1 MKNITKL
8 LISTFAA
15 LFIFAGSANAH
26 VTVKPSSSAPE
37 AWETYSIKVP
47 VEKDTPTTKVT
58 LKVPEGVTFES
69 YEPVP
74 GWKVTTEG
82 DKDGRVKTV
91 TWEAT
96 GEGISA
102 GQFQQFSF
110 IAQNPKEET
119 KVAWDAFQYYKDG
132 EIVEWSGDEGSALP
146 HSVTQ
151 ISVAPKADAESADHG
166 HEDEAASDDSKAT
179 DNSKDTATAEDKS
192 NGNETLIITLSVI
205 ALILSLVA
213 LIAAL
218 RKNKR

>member
-8 LISTFAA
+8 LITTFAA

-26 VTVKPSSSAPE
+26 VTVKPSTSAPE
-37 AWETYSIKVP
+37 AWETYTIKVP
-47 VEKDTPTTKVT
+47 VEKETATTKVT
-58 LKVPEGVTFES
+58 LKVPEGITFVS
-69 YEPVP
+69 YQPVP

-82 DKDGRVKTV
+82 GKDVKTV
-91 TWEAT
+91 TWAAT
-96 GEGISA
+96 DEGISA

-119 KVAWDAFQYYKDG
+119 KVAWDAFQYYEDG
-132 EIVEWSGDEGSALP
+132 EIVEWSGDEGSDLP

-151 ISVAPKADAESADHG
+151 ISVAPKTDSEPADHG
-166 HEDEAASDDSKAT
+166 HDDEAASDDSKAT
-179 DNSKDTATAEDKS
+179 DNSKDTATADDKS
-192 NGNETLIITLSVI
+192 NGNGTLIITLSVI

-213 LIAAL
+213 LFAAL

>member
-8 LISTFAA
+8 LITTFAA

-26 VTVKPSSSAPE
+26 VTVKPSTSVPE
-37 AWETYSIKVP
+37 AWETYTIKVP
-47 VEKDTPTTKVT
+47 VEKETATTKVT
-58 LKVPEGVTFES
+58 LKVPEGITFVS
-69 YEPVP
+69 YQPVP

-82 DKDGRVKTV
+82 DKDVKTV
-91 TWEAT
+91 TWAAT
-96 GEGISA
+96 EEGISA
-102 GQFQQFSF
+102 GQFQEFSF

-119 KVAWDAFQYYKDG
+119 KVAWDAFQYYEDG

-151 ISVAPKADAESADHG
+151 ISLAPKADAETSDHG
-166 HEDEAASDDSKAT
+166 HEDEAATDDSKAT
-179 DNSKDTATAEDKS
+179 DNSKAAATADDD
-192 NGNETLIITLSVI
+192 NDNNNETLIITLAVI

-213 LIAAL
+213 LVAAL